1 MFSCSKTNLGE
12 SYTHLQDAGM
22 QLQSYRYYD
31 PKTCG
36 FDFTGAIEDISVSVA
51 LRAGEGEEQGINL
64 LWRFEVS

>member
-1 MFSCSKTNLGE
+1 MEQWTMGCQAVKACSE
-12 SYTHLQDAGM
+12 HLVQEVGAGM

-51 LRAGEGEEQGINL
+51 LRAGGRGNKE
-64 LWRFEVS
+64 

>member
-1 MFSCSKTNLGE
+1 
-12 SYTHLQDAGM
+12 M

-51 LRAGEGEEQGINL
+51 LRAGGGGNKEL
-64 LWRFEVS
+64 TSLWRFEVSLLESNIQLKILG